1 MNTESKSITVMGHAR
16 AKSGHEDDVRK
27 ALKAFVE
34 PARREEGC
42 VSYELFEDL
51 YYAGSF
57 YTVEEWASE
66 HALETHVKVQKP
78 DMNKLLPLLSDE
90 IRISVVKALK

>member
-1 MNTESKSITVMGHAR
+1 MNTESKSITVMGYAR

-27 ALKAFVE
+27 ALETFVE

-51 YYAGSF
+51 YYVGSF